1 MNRILFTSLSAAFA
15 VVICGD
21 VWAQATAQIAGSV
34 RDQSGAVLPGAEV
47 TVTQTETGAARA
59 AVTNETGSYVLSNL
73 PIGSYRLEAS
83 LPGFRTFVQ
92 TGIVLQVN
100 GSPVINPVLEV
111 GQVTEQVEVQAN
123 AALVETRSSGVGQVV
138 ENARILELPL
148 NGRNVN
154 ELISLSGAAAPAFKN
169 DSGRNPFLA
178 DTGVSVA
185 GGSSIGLNY
194 VLDGANHNNSFENT
208 YLSMPFP
215 DAMQEFKV
223 ETSATAVQ
231 NGVRPAGS
239 VSLVTKSGTND
250 FHGDL
255 FEFVR
260 NGIFNARNA
269 FATKRD
275 TLKRNQFGGT
285 VGGPIMKNRLFFFG
299 GYQGTTR
306 RQDPADTVTYVPTAA
321 MLSGDFTAFASPA
334 CNGGRPVQLK
344 GPFVNNQVSPA
355 LLSKAAVNFAKLLP
369 QTSDPCGRV
378 IYGNQIRSKLNMAVG
393 RIDYQRS
400 EKNSI
405 FGRYLLDSNF
415 SPAPYSLNHNVLSV
429 ANGSTGL
436 GIDALTQAFSLGDT
450 YLVSTKVVNSLRLTA
465 NRWVGGR
472 TGVEYA
478 GWPEM
483 GVKMYSYQ
491 PKRLAG
497 TVTGGWNISP
507 GGVGA
512 AKMALFGGNDDLS
525 VIHGNHQFAIGTQ
538 LSWWWI
544 NSYSDFYS
552 YGRATFTSQA
562 TGLGLADYL
571 TGNVGQ
577 WTMGTPA
584 PTLKRDKYAGAYFG
598 DTWKVRPKFT
608 LNYGLRWEPFFASI
622 NRDGSTIHYDHDA
635 LVKGVKSDKL
645 LAAPPGLFFA
655 GDPGVPGHSMMRDR
669 WWNFSPRVGFAWD
682 VSGNGRTSLRA
693 SVGTFYDYPSSF
705 YQVGLSNA
713 PPTSQRNIIT
723 GVNLDNPWATYP
735 GGDPFP
741 MPFGKD
747 WDRNTPWPLNAVVT
761 AIDYDTKNTM
771 VSQWNLSLQRQVGSN
786 WLLSASYLGTES
798 AHLWALQQLNPAVY
812 IPGDCSAGQF
822 GLPAPGLCS
831 TPTNTIQ
838 RRVLALENPQYGR
851 YFGTVNRID
860 SGATASYHGLVLSV
874 QRPVARGVTLTS
886 NYTWSHCISDP
897 VTTNT
902 ANSGNADGG
911 YSNPQNR
918 HFDRG
923 NCETDRRHI
932 FNLSGVAE
940 VPQFSNSTLRH
951 VASGWRVAP
960 IFKILSGGYLSIVT
974 SSDIALTGILN
985 SSGGSTDRPADRLGQ
1000 RVNRLLSNPYGDKSI
1015 QRFLNP
1021 DAFEL
1026 PVPGTLGNVGANSV
1040 AGPGTWQFDAALS
1053 RSFRLTERQRLE
1065 FRAEAFNITNS
1076 VRMDINKLT
1085 INFNSGAFGQ
1095 VTGALD
1101 PRIMQFAIKYFF

>member
-1 MNRILFTSLSAAFA
+1 MFAATFVIVLSY
-15 VVICGD
+15 GD
-21 VWAQATAQIAGSV
+21 IWAQATAQIAGTV
-34 RDQSGAVLPGAEV
+34 RDQSGAVLPGVEV
-47 TVTQTETGAARA
+47 TATQTETGLARS

-73 PIGSYRLEAS
+73 PIGPYRLEAG

-123 AALVETRSSGVGQVV
+123 ATLVETRTTGIGQVV
-138 ENARILELPL
+138 ENARVLELPL

-154 ELISLSGAAAPAFKN
+154 ELISLSGAVAPAAAN
-169 DSGRNPFLA
+169 GSGRNPFLA
-178 DTGVSVA
+178 TTGVSVA

-194 VLDGANHNNSFENT
+194 TLDGANHNNSFENT

-239 VSLVTKSGTND
+239 VSLVTKSGTNE
-250 FHGDL
+250 FHGNL

-260 NGIFNARNA
+260 NGKFNARNA

-275 TLKRNQFGGT
+275 TIKRNQFGGT
-285 VGGPIMKNRLFFFG
+285 IGGPMIKNKVFFFG
-299 GYQGTTR
+299 GYQGTTV
-306 RQDPADTVTYVPTAA
+306 RQDPVDVVTFVPTAA
-321 MLSGDFTAFASPA
+321 MLAGDFTAFASPA
-334 CNGGRPVQLK
+334 CNGGRQITLRV
-344 GPFVNNQVSPA
+344 PFLNNSVDPA
-355 LLSKAAVNFAKLLP
+355 LLSKAAVNFTKLLP
-369 QTSDPCGRV
+369 GTSDPCGRT
-378 IYGNQIRSKLNMAVG
+378 IYGNQVRANLHMAVG

-400 EKNSI
+400 DKNSI
-405 FGRYLLDSNF
+405 FGRYLVDSNF
-415 SPAPYSLNHNVLSV
+415 SPPSFTMSHNVLSV
-429 ANGSTGL
+429 SNGSTGL

-450 YLVSTKVVNSLRLTA
+450 YLVSANVVNSFRLTA

-483 GVKMYSYQ
+483 GVKMFSYQ

-507 GGVGA
+507 GGVGS

-525 VIHGNHQFAIGTQ
+525 VIHGNHQLAIGTQ

-552 YGRATFTSQA
+552 YGRATFTGQA
-562 TGLGLADYL
+562 TNLGLADYL
-571 TGNVGQ
+571 MGNVAQ

-598 DTWKVRPKFT
+598 DTWKVRQSFT
-608 LNYGLRWEPFFASI
+608 LNYGVRWEPFFASV
-622 NRDGSTIHYDHDA
+622 NRDGSTTHYDHDA

-645 LAAPPGLFFA
+645 LAAPPGVFFA
-655 GDPGVPGHSMMRDR
+655 GDPGVPGQSMMKDR
-669 WWNFSPRVGFAWD
+669 WWNFSPRLGLAWD
-682 VSGNGRTSLRA
+682 VSGNGRTSIRA

-741 MPFGKD
+741 TPFGKD
-747 WDRNTPWPLNAVVT
+747 WTRDTPWPLNAVVT
-761 AIDYDTKNTM
+761 AVDYDTQNTM
-771 VSQWNLSLQRQVGSN
+771 ISQWNLSLQRQVRSD
-786 WLLSASYLGTES
+786 WLVSGSYLGTES
-798 AHLWALQQLNPAVY
+798 AHLWALQQLNPAVF
-812 IPGDCSAGQF
+812 IPGNCQAGQY
-822 GLPAPGLCS
+822 GLTAPGLCS
-831 TPTNTIQ
+831 ATANTNQ
-838 RRVLALENPQYGR
+838 RRVLALENPQYGKF
-851 YFGTVNRID
+851 FGTVNRID
-860 SGATASYHGLVLSV
+860 SGSTASYHGLVLSV
-874 QRPVARGVTLTS
+874 QRRAARGLTITS
-886 NYTWSHCISDP
+886 NYTWSHCISDS

-902 ANSGNADGG
+902 GNSGNADGG
-911 YSNPQNR
+911 YLNPQNR
-918 HFDRG
+918 SLDRG
-923 NCETDRRHI
+923 NCEADRRHI
-932 FNLSGVAE
+932 FSSSAVAE
-940 VPQFSNSTLRH
+940 TPRLSNSTLRA
-951 VASGWRVAP
+951 VGSAWRISP
-960 IFKILSGGYLSIVT
+960 IFKILSGGYLNIIT
-974 SSDIALTGILN
+974 SSDIALTGIAN
-985 SSGGSTDRPADRLGQ
+985 Q
-1000 RVNRLLSNPYGDKSI
+1000 RVNRMLPNPYGDKSVKNY
-1015 QRFLNP
+1015 LTP
-1021 DAFEL
+1021 AAFAL
-1026 PVPGTLGNVGANSV
+1026 PASGTLGNAGSNSV
-1040 AGPGTWQFDAALS
+1040 AGPGTWQFDVALS
-1053 RSFRLTERQRLE
+1053 RSFQLRERQRIE
-1065 FRAEAFNITNS
+1065 FRAEAFNLTNS
-1076 VRMDINKLT
+1076 FRMDISKLT
-1085 INFNSGAFGQ
+1085 VNFNSGAFGQ

-1101 PRIMQFAIKYFF
+1101 PRIMQFALKYFF